1 MAYDQH
7 HSPPRPGHRSGH
19 RARKRFGQ
27 NFLHDPGIIQKI
39 VLAIDPRPGE
49 QLVEIGPGLGALT
62 SHLLRLAG
70 SMDVIELDRDLVA
83 KLHQQFGHLGKLHIH
98 SGDALKFDFR
108 QLVRNGKLRLVGNLP
123 YNIST
128 PLLFHLL
135 SQVDVIQDMY
145 FMLQKEVVQRMA
157 ADPGTSSYG
166 RLSIMVQYYCHVEQL
181 FNVPPGAFNPPP
193 KVDSSIVR
201 LQPHHPL
208 PCPADDLASL
218 SLLLR
223 QVFSKRRKTLRN
235 GLKGLLTEQD
245 IVDLGI
251 DPELRPEVLGLK
263 DFVALSNRL
272 HQISQQTSDDD

>member
-1 MAYDQH
+1 MAHDKR
-7 HSPPRPGHRSGH
+7 HSPHSSGH

-39 VLAIDPRPGE
+39 IMAINPRAGE
-49 QLVEIGPGLGALT
+49 RLLEIGPGLGALT
-62 SHLLRLAG
+62 SHLLRLTG

-83 KLHQQFGHLGKLHIH
+83 KLQQQFDHLGELHVH

-108 QLVRNGKLRLVGNLP
+108 QLAKGSKLRVVGNLP

-157 ADPGTSSYG
+157 AVPGTSSYG
-166 RLSIMVQYYCHVEQL
+166 RLSIMTQYYCQVEQL
-181 FNVPPGAFNPPP
+181 FNVPPGAFSPPP

-208 PCPADDLASL
+208 PCPADDMGSL

-272 HQISQQTSDDD
+272 HQINQQTSHDD

>member
-1 MAYDQH
+1 M
-7 HSPPRPGHRSGH
+7 
-19 RARKRFGQ
+19 
-27 NFLHDPGIIQKI
+27 
-39 VLAIDPRPGE
+39 AIDPKPGDH
-49 QLVEIGPGLGALT
+49 LVEIGPGLGALT
-62 SHLLRLAG
+62 SHLLRLSG

-83 KLHQQFGHLGKLHIH
+83 KLHQQFDHLGELRIH

-108 QLVRNGKLRLVGNLP
+108 QLAKAAKLRVVGNLP

-157 ADPGTSSYG
+157 AAPGTSSYG
-166 RLSIMVQYYCHVEQL
+166 RLGIMVQYYCQVEQL

-201 LQPHHPL
+201 LQPHDPL
-208 PCPADDLASL
+208 PYPADDMASL

-235 GLKGLLTEQD
+235 GLKGLLSEKD
-245 IVDLGI
+245 ILDLGI

-272 HQISQQTSDDD
+272 YQVSQQTPEDD